1 MTKIQSALDKID
13 PSVVQ
18 PDGKP
23 YQLLLPVQLF
33 TANDDSDLPEA
44 VASEKDEDMQN
55 RVSPVIEEAPSI
67 NPENVA
73 YIDASEY

>member
-1 MTKIQSALDKID
+1 M
-13 PSVVQ
+13 
-18 PDGKP
+18 
-23 YQLLLPVQLF
+23 QLF
-33 TANDDSDLPEA
+33 TTNDDSDLPEA
-44 VASEKDEDMQN
+44 VASAKDEDMQN